1 MEAVYKHGLGRKQ
14 GIRGFAET
22 QAGEKKRMAQLFV
35 SLGLFLLVF
44 IGRGAFP
51 GFAENIKS
59 FMAEDMDF
67 SIMLQKFEESIAN
80 DESLLNVL
88 QQTLGAFREEPEN
101 KDDIQQSEAGTQ
113 KVYPELILL
122 SETELHGLS
131 YFREHGITPDIKIDT
146 YKEEPKPEP
155 MPEPVPKVVTAV
167 AQAYNAEG
175 MALPS
180 NVSYEY
186 YEFGLDETVTPVV
199 GTLTSGFDY
208 RISPFTGKREFH
220 LALDI
225 AAKTGTEIRSFA
237 DGVVR
242 YIGESDEFGLY
253 FMIDHDNGVATFYA
267 HCSKLLVR
275 KGESVLCGQTVA
287 LVGETGK
294 ATGPHLHFTIEK
306 DGIRLNPAYYVDL
319 P

>member
-1 MEAVYKHGLGRKQ
+1 MEAAYKHGGKRYVQ
-14 GIRGFAET
+14 RFAET
-22 QAGEKKRMAQLFV
+22 QAGEKRRMAQLIV

-51 GFAENIKS
+51 GFAENLKT
-59 FMAEDMDF
+59 FMSEDIDF
-67 SIMLQKFEESIAN
+67 ALALQKFEESIAN
-80 DESLLNVL
+80 DESLVSVL
-88 QQTLGAFREEPEN
+88 KQTVGSFKEGPADAAEN
-101 KDDIQQSEAGTQ
+101 QKSEADDNNAPPAVT
-113 KVYPELILL
+113 LL
-122 SETELHGLS
+122 GETEKHGLV
-131 YFREHGITPDIKIDT
+131 YFRENEITPDIET
-146 YKEEPKPEP
+146 YTAEEEEPEPAPE
-155 MPEPVPKVVTAV
+155 PKVVTAV

-175 MALPS
+175 KALPA

-186 YEFGLDETVTPVV
+186 YEFGLAKTVTPVIGAV
-199 GTLTSGFDY
+199 TSGFDY

-220 LALDI
+220 VAIDI
-225 AAKTGTEIRSFA
+225 AANTGTEIRAFA

-267 HCSKLLVR
+267 HCSRLLVR
-275 KGESVLCGQTVA
+275 KGESVSCGQTVA

-319 P
+319 A